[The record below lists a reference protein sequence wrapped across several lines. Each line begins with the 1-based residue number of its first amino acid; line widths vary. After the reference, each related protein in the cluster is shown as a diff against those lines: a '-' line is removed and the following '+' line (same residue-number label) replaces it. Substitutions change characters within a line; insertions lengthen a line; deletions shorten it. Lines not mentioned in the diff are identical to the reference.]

1 MKGFSIDHTW
11 GHHVSRDNDVPASM
25 KKCVEW
31 SLEAIGDLIL
41 LSDGGQVVVN
51 LSLTQHMEL
60 GGVLVKRKIC
70 IIKQVEKAKEA
81 MRDHILEVWTS
92 HYGTK

>member
-1 MKGFSIDHTW
+1 
-11 GHHVSRDNDVPASM
+11 M

-31 SLEAIGDLIL
+31 SVEAIGALIL

-51 LSLTQHMEL
+51 LSLAQHMEL

-81 MRDHILEVWTS
+81 MRDHILEVRTS
-92 HYGTK
+92 HYGTM